1 MFASEIRDVVYSD
14 EEESPMD
21 TEVGTDSWENFTLR
35 FGKFKGMTLSDMIKK
50 GRTRGYL
57 RYILSWPDIRPH
69 TAANIDRALQV
80 YNASKDARHGF
91 DMPQPVPLARAP
103 SGSEAFPDFIPIP
116 LARTDTYD
124 DRSHSPLSRSTS
136 EAQRPRF
143 KVTRKR

>member
-80 YNASKDARHGF
+80 YNASKDARH
-91 DMPQPVPLARAP
+91 DINISMPPVPLVHT
-103 SGSEAFPDFIPIP
+103 SSEAFPDFIPIP

-136 EAQRPRF
+136 EAPHPRF

>member
-1 MFASEIRDVVYSD
+1 MFASDIRDVVYSD

-80 YNASKDARHGF
+80 YNASKDARH
-91 DMPQPVPLARAP
+91 DISMPLVPLVHT
-103 SGSEAFPDFIPIP
+103 SSEAFPDFIPIP

>member
-14 EEESPMD
+14 EEESTMD

-35 FGKFKGMTLSDMIKK
+35 FGKFKGTTLSEMIKN

-80 YNASKDARHGF
+80 YNASKDARH
-91 DMPQPVPLARAP
+91 DTSMAPVPLARTA
-103 SGSEAFPDFIPIP
+103 SEAFPDFTPP
-116 LARTDTYD
+116 TLARTDTYD
-124 DRSHSPLSRSTS
+124 GDGRSHSPPSRSTS
-136 EAQRPRF
+136 EAPHPRF

>member
-1 MFASEIRDVVYSD
+1 
-14 EEESPMD
+14 MD

-136 EAQRPRF
+136 EAPHPRF